1 MKKDSIFDKI
11 DSYFESQPNKNVFI
25 LSMILC
31 VVLFAYLIEEYTYI
45 DSEEYLEEQQAN
57 FMKAENDL
65 KRLNDFIEGER
76 INSRVEVLKRQLKR
90 YEDEKNQVT
99 EKNDYFAN
107 KLQEASNL
115 LYNQKNWSEFMSKIN
130 EVAAKYNIKL
140 GDISSNVNDPTSQKV
155 EEIFNVSFNMSGRF
169 QNILYFINSL
179 ENSVDIVDVSVI
191 KMYSIN
197 DEADTKEQND
207 NTVNKNNPTKDVGL
221 DVKILVWGIKY

>member
-76 INSRVEVLKRQLKR
+76 INSRVEALKRQLKK

-99 EKNDYFAN
+99 EKNDYFAK

-130 EVAAKYNIKL
+130 EAATKYNIKL

-197 DEADTKEQND
+197 DETDLKEQN
-207 NTVNKNNPTKDVGL
+207 NNAVNKNNPTKDVGL

>member
-65 KRLNDFIEGER
+65 KRLNEFIEGER
-76 INSRVEVLKRQLKR
+76 INSKVEVLKRQLKR

-207 NTVNKNNPTKDVGL
+207 NAVNKNNPTKDVGL

>member
-1 MKKDSIFDKI
+1 MT
-11 DSYFESQPNKNVFI
+11 Q
-25 LSMILC
+25 
-31 VVLFAYLIEEYTYI
+31 
-45 DSEEYLEEQQAN
+45 EQVRHISLLVA
-57 FMKAENDL
+57 
-65 KRLNDFIEGER
+65 NDF
-76 INSRVEVLKRQLKR
+76 
-90 YEDEKNQVT
+90 
-99 EKNDYFAN
+99 
-107 KLQEASNL
+107 KLSSH
-115 LYNQKNWSEFMSKIN
+115 SEFMSKIN

>member
-76 INSRVEVLKRQLKR
+76 INSRIEVLKRQLKR

>member
-65 KRLNDFIEGER
+65 KRLNEFIEGER

>member
-76 INSRVEVLKRQLKR
+76 INSRIEVLKRQLKR

-197 DEADTKEQND
+197 DEADAKEQND